1 MNYIDAKFKD
11 RDPVETVATVKRILS
26 ENGIEIEDY
35 SGNSGIENLY
45 SMHVQVPG
53 GFPGS
58 NGKGVTPE
66 FARASGYAEFME
78 RVQMGLLCNG
88 FPYIETDPELN
99 LHTYAPDKKYM
110 TEDELV
116 ENGEWMDW
124 IIKES
129 KEPLTRRMIA
139 KKCMIYGF
147 SDKVLTLPFYSLFE
161 DKYVYIPSGFTARI
175 YTANG
180 CCAGNSKAEAWI
192 HAFSEIM
199 ERHNCEKIFTSGK
212 SVPEI
217 PREKLRKFKVVNS
230 ILEELE
236 KDGDLDVSVFDYSL
250 GTGFPVV
257 STRII
262 NKRNHSYHINVAA
275 DPVFEIA
282 VQRTL
287 TESFQGRSVAFFDE
301 NDHSRILV
309 DFNDMDPLIN
319 ISNQIRTDDGFCT
332 VDYFANELTCDEKC
346 SDFEDNSS
354 CDNTE
359 LLKKMLDRFK
369 KLGKPV
375 YVRNFSYLGFPSY
388 KIIVPGFSETG
399 GYVRFCDRKN
409 SDWFAN
415 RTHEAMRNI
424 EAADDILL
432 SDMFI
437 YHGMI
442 HGLKSREMKFSR
454 LAGIP
459 LVNANEE
466 YLAAVH
472 FAYAAMKLNRPDA
485 LISWLGTAVGYA
497 DDPAE
502 KDYCAA
508 LRQYFIFKNRDV
520 PEDKIFLVLK
530 KFYRPDSVER
540 LGKNLDFGGNVFDGM
555 LVRCSRENCAKCF
568 LRDKCRCET
577 VRELYKKVGKKYL
590 GFTDGQNRN
599 EFLDGLPL

>member
-1 MNYIDAKFKD
+1 M
-11 RDPVETVATVKRILS
+11 
-26 ENGIEIEDY
+26 
-35 SGNSGIENLY
+35 
-45 SMHVQVPG
+45 
-53 GFPGS
+53 
-58 NGKGVTPE
+58 
-66 FARASGYAEFME
+66 
-78 RVQMGLLCNG
+78 
-88 FPYIETDPELN
+88 
-99 LHTYAPDKKYM
+99 
-110 TEDELV
+110 
-116 ENGEWMDW
+116 
-124 IIKES
+124 
-129 KEPLTRRMIA
+129 
-139 KKCMIYGF
+139 
-147 SDKVLTLPFYSLFE
+147 
-161 DKYVYIPSGFTARI
+161 
-175 YTANG
+175 
-180 CCAGNSKAEAWI
+180 
-192 HAFSEIM
+192 
-199 ERHNCEKIFTSGK
+199 
-212 SVPEI
+212 
-217 PREKLRKFKVVNS
+217 
-230 ILEELE
+230 
-236 KDGDLDVSVFDYSL
+236 
-250 GTGFPVV
+250 
-257 STRII
+257 
-262 NKRNHSYHINVAA
+262 
-275 DPVFEIA
+275 
-282 VQRTL
+282 
-287 TESFQGRSVAFFDE
+287 RS
-301 NDHSRILV
+301 SRIV
-309 DFNDMDPLIN
+309 
-319 ISNQIRTDDGFCT
+319 
-332 VDYFANELTCDEKC
+332 
-346 SDFEDNSS
+346 
-354 CDNTE
+354 
-359 LLKKMLDRFK
+359 
-369 KLGKPV
+369 
-375 YVRNFSYLGFPSY
+375 SYLGFPAY

-459 LVNANEE
+459 LVKANEE

-555 LVRCSRENCAKCF
+555 LVRCSRENCAQCF